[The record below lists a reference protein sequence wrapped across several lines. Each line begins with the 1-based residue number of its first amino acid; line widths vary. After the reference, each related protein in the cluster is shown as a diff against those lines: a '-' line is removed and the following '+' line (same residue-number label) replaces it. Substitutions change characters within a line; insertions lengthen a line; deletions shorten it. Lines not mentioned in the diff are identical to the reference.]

1 MSAAD
6 TGSAPPCHRIDLV
19 NKDNA
24 GAVLLGFLEHVT
36 HTACT
41 DADKHFHKIR
51 SGNGIKRNPRF
62 TRYCLCKQR
71 FSGSGSAFQKDALRN
86 PCPQRGVLRGILQ
99 KIHDFF
105 QIRLLLLQSRHI
117 LKCDTVLLI
126 GKLCAALPEIHH
138 LRVGTAASHLLC
150 THHIEEQQANH
161 RNKKHRQDACH
172 EPAFSRN
179 IVHHRFNPVLS
190 GQLLGLRDVGRI
202 QGPYRSA

>member
-99 KIHDFF
+99 EIHDFF
-105 QIRLLLLQSRHI
+105 QIRLLLLQTRYI

-126 GKLCAALPEIHH
+126 G
-138 LRVGTAASHLLC
+138 
-150 THHIEEQQANH
+150 
-161 RNKKHRQDACH
+161 
-172 EPAFSRN
+172 
-179 IVHHRFNPVLS
+179 
-190 GQLLGLRDVGRI
+190 
-202 QGPYRSA
+202 